1 MENEAAALSGWNFAV
16 SIATGWVKIGWLAKK
31 CLTAND
37 QGFRMHGRA
46 HCAQTATYGAQNL
59 LFVQNCL
66 AIEEFMARD
75 RNVTVWQAYVVVMS
89 IVSFLCLGTLAFMMF
104 TSGTNSK
111 VAEAAQKDKREA
123 ETQLRSASSRNQL
136 LESMLGIGKSISP
149 AELTQLKSSITG
161 DAEFDAAFKN
171 YTDHMTLFGPSSSD
185 RTYAK
190 LVDTLMQEL
199 RSRNSQIA
207 ADAAKQLENND
218 RYEKSV
224 ALETKLRTDAQAKM
238 EAINLEK
245 ETELANYTKKVDELE
260 KKNQKIE
267 SEKQQKFQEFA
278 RERASLI
285 AKIDQATKQNAEQAR
300 RLENLVAKLQEIQN
314 ENFQYIQGEIT
325 NVANGDVWLNIGA
338 EQGLKPGV
346 MFSVYDSDVSQ
357 VGQSKAK
364 AKVEVVE
371 IMKSSRNLSRAKII
385 DDKSYRP
392 ILTTDKVY
400 SQFWQPHTPV
410 RMGLV
415 GKLDY
420 DRDGRDDRELIKK
433 MIRQNGAEVVFE
445 VFPDGRTVGNIED
458 VTKLVIGEDIKI
470 KAVQGEELNPE
481 QVALAKKRKDLDNT
495 AKSLG
500 IPRENLDQLM
510 NLLQA
515 TIDAAPTGEGTSIK
529 ASQYLPRAEPND
541 AGRVSNLYQNSDG
554 RVKRTI
560 PE

>member
-1 MENEAAALSGWNFAV
+1 
-16 SIATGWVKIGWLAKK
+16 
-31 CLTAND
+31 
-37 QGFRMHGRA
+37 
-46 HCAQTATYGAQNL
+46 
-59 LFVQNCL
+59 
-66 AIEEFMARD
+66 MARD

-111 VAEAAQKDKREA
+111 VAEAALKDKREA
-123 ETQLRSASSRNQL
+123 ETQLRNASSRNQL
-136 LESMLGIGKSISP
+136 LEIMLGIGDSSP
-149 AELTQLKSSITG
+149 AELTQLKSSIAG
-161 DAEFDAAFKN
+161 DAKFETALKK
-171 YTDHMTLFGPSSSD
+171 YEDHMTLFGPNSSD
-185 RTYAK
+185 RTYGK

-207 ADAAKQLENND
+207 ADAAKQIENDD
-218 RYEKSV
+218 RYKKSV
-224 ALETKLRTDAQAKM
+224 ELETKLRMDAQAKM
-238 EAINLEK
+238 EAINVEK
-245 ETELANYTKKVDELE
+245 ETELANYTKKVDDLE

-267 SEKQQKFQEFA
+267 TEKQQKFQEFA

-285 AKIDQATKQNAEQAR
+285 AKIDQAKKQNDEQAR

-314 ENFQYIQGEIT
+314 ENFQYIQGEVT
-325 NVANGDVWLNIGA
+325 QVANNDVWLNIGA
-338 EQGLKPGV
+338 EDGLKPGV
-346 MFSVYDSDVSQ
+346 MFSVYESDVSQ
-357 VGQSKAK
+357 VGQAKAK

-371 IMKSSRNLSRAKII
+371 IIKSSRNLSRAKII
-385 DDKSYRP
+385 DDKSHRP

-410 RMGLV
+410 RMGLI

-420 DRDGRDDRELIKK
+420 DRDGRDDRDLIKK
-433 MIRQNGAEVVFE
+433 MIQQNGATVVFE
-445 VFPDGRTVGNIED
+445 VFPDGRTVGNIEE
-458 VTKLVIGEDIKI
+458 VTKLVIGEDVKI

-481 QVALAKKRKDLDNT
+481 QVALAKKRKEFDNT

-515 TIDAAPTGEGTSIK
+515 TIDSAPTGDGASIK
-529 ASQYLPRAEPND
+529 TSQYLPHAD
-541 AGRVSNLYQNSDG
+541 SKGSGRVSNLYQSPDG
-554 RVKRTI
+554 RLKRSI

>member
-1 MENEAAALSGWNFAV
+1 
-16 SIATGWVKIGWLAKK
+16 
-31 CLTAND
+31 
-37 QGFRMHGRA
+37 
-46 HCAQTATYGAQNL
+46 
-59 LFVQNCL
+59 
-66 AIEEFMARD
+66 MARD

-111 VAEAAQKDKREA
+111 VAEAALKDKREA
-123 ETQLRSASSRNQL
+123 ESQRDKAFAQRRLLRN
-136 LESMLGIGKSISP
+136 MLGIEVMTS
-149 AELTQLKSSITG
+149 AEVAQAKSSISD
-161 DAEFDAAFKN
+161 DAELEKAFTK
-171 YTDHMTLFGPSSSD
+171 YAQHMTLLSANSSD
-185 RTYAK
+185 KSYAG
-190 LVDTLMQEL
+190 LVDEMMNAL
-199 RSRNSQIA
+199 RSRNKEK
-207 ADAAKQLENND
+207 ADYEAKQIEND
-218 RYEKSV
+218 AFFKKEIEREMDLGRK
-224 ALETKLRTDAQAKM
+224 AQAMM
-238 EAINLEK
+238 EKISLEK

-267 SEKQQKFQEFA
+267 TEKQQKFQEFA

-285 AKIDQATKQNAEQAR
+285 AKIDQAKKQNDEQAR

-314 ENFQYIQGEIT
+314 ENFQYIQGEVT
-325 NVANGDVWLNIGA
+325 QVANNDVWLNIGA
-338 EQGLKPGV
+338 EDGLKPGV
-346 MFSVYDSDVSQ
+346 MFSVYESDVSQ

-371 IMKSSRNLSRAKII
+371 IIKSSRNLSRAKII
-385 DDKSYRP
+385 DDKSHRP

-410 RMGLV
+410 RMGLI

-433 MIRQNGAEVVFE
+433 MIQQNGATVVFE
-445 VFPDGRTVGNIED
+445 VFPDGRTVGNIEE
-458 VTKLVIGEDIKI
+458 VTKLVIGEDVKI
-470 KAVQGEELNPE
+470 KAVQGEDLNPE
-481 QVALAKKRKDLDNT
+481 QVALAKKRKELDNT

-515 TIDAAPTGEGTSIK
+515 TIDSAPTGEGASIK
-529 ASQYLPRAEPND
+529 TSQYLPRSDSNG
-541 AGRVSNLYQNSDG
+541 AGRVSNLYQNPDG
-554 RVKRTI
+554 RLKRSI

>member
-1 MENEAAALSGWNFAV
+1 VENEAAALSGWNFAV
-16 SIATGWVKIGWLAKK
+16 SIVTGWVKIGWLAKK

-37 QGFRMHGRA
+37 EGFRMHGRA
-46 HCAQTATYGAQNL
+46 RCAQKATYGAQNL

-470 KAVQGEELNPE
+470 RAVQGEELNPE

>member
-1 MENEAAALSGWNFAV
+1 
-16 SIATGWVKIGWLAKK
+16 
-31 CLTAND
+31 
-37 QGFRMHGRA
+37 
-46 HCAQTATYGAQNL
+46 
-59 LFVQNCL
+59 
-66 AIEEFMARD
+66 MARD

-111 VAEAAQKDKREA
+111 VAEAAQKDKRDAEA
-123 ETQLRSASSRNQL
+123 QLRNASSRNQL
-136 LESMLGIGKSISP
+136 LQSMLGIGKSISP

-207 ADAAKQLENND
+207 ADAAKQIENND

-224 ALETKLRTDAQAKM
+224 ALETKLRMDAQAKM
-238 EAINLEK
+238 EAINIEK

-278 RERASLI
+278 REKASLI
-285 AKIDQATKQNAEQAR
+285 ARIDQAKKQNDEQAR
-300 RLENLVAKLQEIQN
+300 RLESLVAKLQEIQN

-325 NVANGDVWLNIGA
+325 QVANGEVWLNIGA
-338 EQGLKPGV
+338 EAGLKPGV

-357 VGQSKAK
+357 VGQAKAK

-371 IMKSSRNLSRAKII
+371 IIKSSRSLSRAKII
-385 DDKSYRP
+385 DDKSYQP

-410 RMGLV
+410 RIGLV

-420 DRDGRDDRELIKK
+420 DRDGRDDRDLIKK

-445 VFPDGRTVGNIED
+445 VFPDGKTVGNIEEA
-458 VTKLVIGEDIKI
+458 TKLVMGEDVKI
-470 KAVQGEELNPE
+470 KAVQGEELNPD
-481 QVALAKKRKDLDNT
+481 QVASAKKRKELDNT

-515 TIDAAPTGEGTSIK
+515 TIDSAPSGEASSIK
-529 ASQYLPRAEPND
+529 ASQYLLQRAGSQGS
-541 AGRVSNLYQNSDG
+541 GRVSNLYQSPDG
-554 RVKRTI
+554 RIKRSI